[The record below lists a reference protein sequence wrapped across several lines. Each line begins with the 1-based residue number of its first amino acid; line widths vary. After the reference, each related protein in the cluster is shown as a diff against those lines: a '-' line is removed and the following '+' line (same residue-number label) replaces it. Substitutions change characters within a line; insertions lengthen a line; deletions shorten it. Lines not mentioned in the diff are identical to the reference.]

1 MKAEVDKLDINTLV
15 NVPTGLDNL
24 KTKVDTLDVG
34 KLTTVSIDVKK
45 LNHAVSKEVVKKTVC
60 NTLNLK
66 VNNLEEKIPDA
77 STLIQTN
84 Q

>member
-1 MKAEVDKLDINTLV
+1 MKAEVDKLDNNTLV

-24 KTKVDTLDVG
+24 KTKIDTLDVG
-34 KLTTVSIDVKK
+34 KLTTVSIDMKK
-45 LNHAVSKEVVKKTVC
+45 LSHAVSEEVVKKTVC
-60 NTLNLK
+60 NTLNPK